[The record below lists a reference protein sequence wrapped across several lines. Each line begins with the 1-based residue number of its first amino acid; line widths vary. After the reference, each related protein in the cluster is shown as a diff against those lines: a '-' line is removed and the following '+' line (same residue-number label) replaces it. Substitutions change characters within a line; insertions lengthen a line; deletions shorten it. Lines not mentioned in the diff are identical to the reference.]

1 MLSTKWVTPD
11 TILNTLL
18 INNLLVNVNK
28 CDETQFI
35 CVLNVLTVLKNKNKK
50 DLLRLWELSVFG
62 FSLKS

>member
-18 INNLLVNVNK
+18 INHLLVNVNK

-50 DLLRLWELSVFG
+50 DLLQLWELSVFG